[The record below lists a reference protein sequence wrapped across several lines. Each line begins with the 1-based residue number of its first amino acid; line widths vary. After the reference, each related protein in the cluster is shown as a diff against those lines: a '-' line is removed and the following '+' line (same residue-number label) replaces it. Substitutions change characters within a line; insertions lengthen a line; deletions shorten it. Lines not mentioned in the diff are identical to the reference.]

1 MVHRRELNGKVLA
14 FGNQGALLGNAMTWW
29 DHDTGSVW
37 SQPLGEAVM
46 GPLKGQKL
54 ELMAAQLTSWGTWKE
69 DNPSTV
75 ALDAP
80 AGNSRFRLSLMTI
93 VADFGDD
100 VGVYP
105 VSVLTETGPA
115 NDVVAGVPIAVVL
128 DPTTPDRWK
137 VFHRLVGDDILTL
150 SISGDD
156 LVDLETGTVWD
167 PANGRALSGPLSGEI
182 LDVLPG
188 FTSFE
193 SDARTFWPEA
203 KVWRG

>member
-37 SQPLGEAVM
+37 SQPIGEAVM

-80 AGNSRFRLSLMTI
+80 ASNSRFRLSSMTI
-93 VADFGDD
+93 VADFGDE

-105 VSVLTETGPA
+105 VSVLTEAGPA

-137 VFHRLVGDDILTL
+137 VFHRRVGDDTLTL

-167 PANGRALSGPLSGEI
+167 PANGRALSGLLIGEI

-193 SDARTFWPEA
+193 SDARTFWPAA